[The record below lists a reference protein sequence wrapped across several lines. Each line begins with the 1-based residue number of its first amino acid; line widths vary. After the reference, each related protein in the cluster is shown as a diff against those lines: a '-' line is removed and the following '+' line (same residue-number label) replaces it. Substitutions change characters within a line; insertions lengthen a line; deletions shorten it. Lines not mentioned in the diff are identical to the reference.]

1 MICVGVSPL
10 YDRAAD
16 SIWMIPGY
24 LKMIERCGAVPLI
37 MPLTSDRHELDY
49 FLRICSG
56 FLLTGGQDVTP
67 SLYGAERLPEC
78 GETCPERDRMEKYL
92 LQKAIE
98 LDIPVLGICRGIQL
112 MNVCGGG
119 TLYQDL
125 DREHPSAVEH
135 HMQPPYDRAV
145 HDVTIVPFTPL
156 YRILDRKMAGVNSYH
171 HQGIKDLSPH
181 FLPMAYAPDGLIE
194 GIFMPDRRFII
205 GLQWHP
211 ELNYEKD
218 QDSVRIIRAFTDAM
232 DLQDRL

>member
-1 MICVGVSPL
+1 M
-10 YDRAAD
+10 
-16 SIWMIPGY
+16 
-24 LKMIERCGAVPLI
+24 
-37 MPLTSDRHELDY
+37 
-49 FLRICSG
+49 
-56 FLLTGGQDVTP
+56 
-67 SLYGAERLPEC
+67 
-78 GETCPERDRMEKYL
+78 
-92 LQKAIE
+92 
-98 LDIPVLGICRGIQL
+98 LGICRGIQL

-181 FLPMAYAPDGLIE
+181 YLPMAYAPDGLIE